1 MCRYSVF
8 KIPGAEIGFFF
19 VVDLFGSLNLVKKT
33 QFQDLAAMVK
43 NRTCEVCLEAWSS
56 RN

>member
-8 KIPGAEIGFFF
+8 KIPGAEIGFFV

-33 QFQDLAAMVK
+33 QFQDLAAIGKESDLRGVP
-43 NRTCEVCLEAWSS
+43 RGLE
-56 RN
+56 